1 MAKAGISKWEI
12 KFMINNEKN
21 SDRVKKLGTYALY
34 GGALVFA
41 IALIWISTS
50 SDKETKSN
58 SANTSTQV
66 STPKTAGVQPVKP
79 AEKIQ
84 VYEFHSTNR
93 CYSCITMGQYIKATL
108 EESFQAELKSGKID
122 FREINVDLPEN
133 KEVAAKFKAAGTSLF
148 LNPIIDGK
156 DNIKEE
162 TQAWR
167 LLGNQKDFSDYFS
180 KKIRSMIGETVSAEA
195 QKEIEEKNITFYSG
209 DNCLGCENIEKYLSE
224 NNLKDK
230 VAFEE
235 KNVNENEANFEQM
248 AEDAMQCNVSEE
260 SFGVPFLWAD
270 GKCYTNEKDIMD
282 FFKQKLS

>member
-1 MAKAGISKWEI
+1 
-12 KFMINNEKN
+12 MINNEKN
-21 SDRVKKLGTYALY
+21 SDRVKKLGTYLLY
-34 GGALVFA
+34 GGALIFA

-133 KEVAAKFKAAGTSLF
+133 KEVATKFKATGTSLF
-148 LNPIIDGK
+148 INSIIDGQ
-156 DNIKEE
+156 DNIKED
-162 TQAWR
+162 TQIWR
-167 LLGNQKDFSDYFS
+167 LVTNEKSFSDYLS
-180 KKIRSMIGETVSAEA
+180 AKLKDIIGEKASAQA
-195 QKEIEEKNITFYSG
+195 DDKDVEKKDIVFYFS
-209 DNCLGCENIEKYLSE
+209 DDCPECTNIEKYLME
-224 NNLKDK
+224 NDVKNKIG
-230 VAFEE
+230 FEE
-235 KNVNENEANFEQM
+235 KNIDKNEVDAQQM
-248 AEDAMQCNVSEE
+248 AEDAMYCNVDEE
-260 SFGVPFLWAD
+260 SFGAPFLWAE
-270 GKCYTNEKDIMD
+270 GKCYTGEQDIIN
-282 FFKQKLS
+282 FFDDSLKGLK